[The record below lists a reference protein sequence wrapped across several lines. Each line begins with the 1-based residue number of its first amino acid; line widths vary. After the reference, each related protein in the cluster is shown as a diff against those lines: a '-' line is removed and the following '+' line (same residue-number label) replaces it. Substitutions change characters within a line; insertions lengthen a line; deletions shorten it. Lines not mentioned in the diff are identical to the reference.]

1 MVDFNLPERMLKEQ
15 IDNII
20 KYKQKENIKNSKKD
34 PVTEDEVKDDAK
46 DLVKINLIISKIGR
60 DNNITAND
68 NEVTKAVMKNAMSV
82 PGYEKQIIDYYK
94 KNYSAVATIKDEI
107 TRMKVLDFVLDK
119 INKNIIKIS
128 VDELE
133 KLVKNQ
139 DNNV

>member
-1 MVDFNLPERMLKEQ
+1 MVNFNLPERMLKEQ

-34 PVTEDEVKDDAK
+34 PVTEDEVKNDAK

-94 KNYSAVATIKDEI
+94 KNYSAVAVIKDEI
-107 TRMKVLDFVLDK
+107 TRIKVLDFVLDK